1 MILDT
6 SAILA
11 ILRNEPERAPF
22 LAALAQ
28 PGHRRMSAGTRL
40 ELAVVVA
47 RLGDPVIARRVDDLL
62 DALGVE
68 VESFTAEQVA
78 VASAAYADFG
88 RGSGHPARLNFGDC
102 FAYALARTTGEPLL
116 FKGDDFGHTDV
127 HAAVGR

>member
-1 MILDT
+1 MIVDT

-11 ILRNEPERAPF
+11 ILRNEAERQAF
-22 LAALAQ
+22 LGALADAD
-28 PGHRRMSAGTRL
+28 RCRMSAGTRL

-68 VESFTAEQVA
+68 VEPFTADQVS

-88 RGSGHPARLNFGDC
+88 RGSGHPAQLNFGDC
-102 FAYALARTTGEPLL
+102 FAYALARATGEPLL
-116 FKGDDFGHTDV
+116 YKGDDFVHTDV
-127 HAAVGR
+127 RSAL